1 MYLWWFSN
9 KRLKDELQRCKE
21 VAFDD
26 MVARLLF
33 SQYNASIKNIPVI
46 KMRMQG
52 QVSKLFLK
60 VFWEIEKEN
69 KENLSSCF

>member
-1 MYLWWFSN
+1 M
-9 KRLKDELQRCKE
+9 QRCKE

-46 KMRMQG
+46 KMRTRPSIKTIYKG
-52 QVSKLFLK
+52 FWKL
-60 VFWEIEKEN
+60 EKEN
-69 KENLSSCF
+69 KENLSFQA